1 MSGFGTGER
10 GEILV
15 LDLDTIDLSNLNR
28 QFLFQK
34 QHVKRPKAVV
44 ARETALKFNP
54 NVNMTALHRNI
65 KDQEFNV
72 DFFKRFDFVINAL
85 DNLGAS
91 SRRERRCTFRFTL
104 STNEV

>member
-1 MSGFGTGER
+1 MTVMSGFGTGDR

-65 KDQEFNV
+65 KDDEFNV
-72 DFFKRFDFVINAL
+72 DFFKHFDFVINAL
-85 DNLGAS
+85 DNLGPSHPLFHAHVLPNPG
-91 SRRERRCTFRFTL
+91 R
-104 STNEV
+104 